1 MKRKLAML
9 LCLGMLVSLAAC
21 GGQPETTVET
31 AESENAE
38 SEESTEGEDAE
49 EMEADAE
56 EAETGEKLVFG
67 CTFMKN
73 APFMEPLAAGMQ
85 EYCDEKGY
93 EFISYYADNDISL
106 QISQCEDLIAQGVD
120 GLIVMPVD
128 AAGIKPGLE
137 AAAAAGIPVCSV
149 DADVEDQDLVIG
161 YVASNNYLAGYLA
174 GQDVLEQ
181 HPDGCDVVVLSHPEI
196 LCTQEREAG
205 FVDALAEGGD
215 KYNIVSTQPC
225 KGLQDQAMTVMENMI
240 QAYEFEVAF
249 CINDPSAQA
258 AANVLKSA
266 GMSDQVDVYGVD
278 GEQASAD
285 YIMEGLMRGDSAQQP
300 HLMGYLACEKLD
312 NYMKGEEVEYE
323 TLLDIQFIT
332 EENAAEYEG
341 F

>member
-1 MKRKLAML
+1 MKRVLAML
-9 LCLGMLVSLAAC
+9 LCVGMLASLVGCGKTAEPSGEQENTAEAEEAAE
-21 GGQPETTVET
+21 PAETEEPAT
-31 AESENAE
+31 AES
-38 SEESTEGEDAE
+38 SE
-49 EMEADAE
+49 
-56 EAETGEKLVFG
+56 GEKLVIG

-85 EYCDEKGY
+85 AYCDEKGY
-93 EFISYYADNDISL
+93 EFIAYYADNDISL

-137 AAAAAGIPVCSV
+137 AAAAAGIPACSV
-149 DADVEDQDLVIG
+149 DADVEDQELVIG
-161 YVASNNYLAGYLA
+161 YVASNNYLAGQLA
-174 GQDVLEQ
+174 GEDVVKR
-181 HPDGCDVVVLSHPEI
+181 HPDGCNVVVLSHPEI

-205 FVDALAEGGD
+205 FLDALKEAGED
-215 KYNIVSTQPC
+215 KYPIVSTQPC
-225 KGLQDQAMTVMENMI
+225 KGLQDQAMTVMENMV

-266 GMSDQVDVYGVD
+266 GLIDKVDVYGVD

-285 YIMEGLMRGDSAQQP
+285 YIKEGMMRGDSAQQP
-300 HLMGYLACEKLD
+300 YQMGYLACEKLD
-312 NYMKGEEVEYE
+312 KHLQGEEVEYE

-332 EENAAEYEG
+332 EENADEYSG